1 VVLPKIKGGYIA
13 LGVFFA
19 VLAAMPFIIGEYR
32 LTTVLLMLIWTIAA
46 VSYRFLATTGEFSLG
61 HVVVMAIGAY
71 SSAIFS
77 RNMGMPFWYSAPLG
91 GLIAAGFAAATARPL
106 FRMKGFYFLLGSF
119 ALGEAI
125 RLCFRG
131 FKEPFGGEGGFWYV
145 PQPSWGSFAFKST
158 FSYFYLVLGVTA
170 ACLFVM
176 YRIDQSRI
184 GKAMVAIHSQDSLCE
199 SLGINVL
206 GYKTLAYITASF
218 FAGIAGALLGHYMTT
233 VSPPQFAIGP
243 MLFVLVWVVVGGV
256 NTFWGPIAGVF
267 TLYSIQEQLRG
278 ILVEYMPMFYGI
290 ILIAMVF
297 ALPGGLE
304 SLPARIAE
312 WRKTRREKLAGAGV
326 G

>member
-1 VVLPKIKGGYIA
+1 MVRKIKGGY
-13 LGVFFA
+13 LGLAVLFA
-19 VLAAMPFIIGEYR
+19 MLAAMPFIIGEYR
-32 LTTVLLMLIWTIAA
+32 LTTVLMMMIWVIVV
-46 VSYRFLATTGEFSLG
+46 VSYRLLATTGEFSLG
-61 HVVVMAIGAY
+61 HVVVMGIGAY
-71 SSAIFS
+71 SSAIMS
-77 RNMGMPFWYSAPLG
+77 RNMGMSFWVTAPLG

-106 FRMKGFYFLLGSF
+106 FRMKGMYFLLGSF

-145 PQPSWGSFAFKST
+145 PTPSIGSFIFSDT
-158 FSYFYLVLGVTA
+158 ISYFYLVLGVTA
-170 ACLFVM
+170 ACLFIM

-199 SLGINVL
+199 SLGINIL

-243 MLFVLVWVVVGGV
+243 MLLVLIWVVVGGT

-267 TLYSIQEQLRG
+267 TLYTIQETLRG
-278 ILVEYMPMFYGI
+278 VLVEWMPMFYGI

-312 WRKTRREKLAGAGV
+312 WRKARREKLAGTGAG
-326 G
+326 

>member
-1 VVLPKIKGGYIA
+1 VVLPKIKGGYLA
-13 LGVFFA
+13 LGIFFA
-19 VLAAMPFIIGEYR
+19 VLAAMPFVIGEYR
-32 LTTVLLMLIWTIAA
+32 LTTVLLMMIWVIVA

-71 SSAIFS
+71 SSAIMS
-77 RNMGMPFWYSAPLG
+77 RNMGMPFWVTAPLG

-119 ALGEAI
+119 ALGEAV

-131 FKEPFGGEGGFWYV
+131 FKVPFGGEGGFWYV
-145 PQPSWGSFAFKST
+145 PTPAWGSFVFKST
-158 FSYFYLVLGVTA
+158 FSYFYLTLGITA

-184 GKAMVAIHSQDSLCE
+184 GKALVAIHSQDSLCE
-199 SLGINVL
+199 SLGINIL

-243 MLFVLVWVVVGGV
+243 MLLVLVWVVVGGT

-267 TLYSIQEQLRG
+267 TLYLIQEQLRG
-278 ILVEYMPMFYGI
+278 VLVEWLPMFYGI

-304 SLPARIAE
+304 SLPARIAA
-312 WRKTRREKLAGAGV
+312 WRRARREKLAGAGA

>member
-1 VVLPKIKGGYIA
+1 MVLPKIKDGYLT
-13 LGVFFA
+13 LGIFFA
-19 VLAAMPFIIGEYR
+19 VLAAMPLVIGEYR
-32 LTTVLLMLIWTIAA
+32 LTTLLLILIWTIVA
-46 VSYRFLATTGEFSLG
+46 VSYRLLATTGEYSLG

-71 SSAIFS
+71 SSAIMS
-77 RNMGMPFWYSAPLG
+77 RNMGMSFWITAPLG

-131 FKEPFGGEGGFWYV
+131 FKVPFGGEGGFWYV
-145 PQPSWGSFAFKST
+145 PTPSIGSFTFSST
-158 FSYFYLVLGVTA
+158 FSYYFLTLGITA

-184 GKAMVAIHSQDSLCE
+184 GKALVAIHSQDSLCE
-199 SLGINVL
+199 SLGINIL

-243 MLFVLVWVVVGGV
+243 MLLVLVWVVVGGT

-267 TLYSIQEQLRG
+267 TLYLIQEQLRG
-278 ILVEYMPMFYGI
+278 VLVEWLPMFYGI

-297 ALPGGLE
+297 TLPGGLE
-304 SLPARIAE
+304 SLPTRIRE
-312 WRKTRREKLAGAGV
+312 WRRARREKLAEV

>member
-1 VVLPKIKGGYIA
+1 MVLPKIKGGYPA
-13 LGVFFA
+13 LGIFFA
-19 VLAAMPFIIGEYR
+19 VLAAMPLIIGEYR
-32 LTTVLLMLIWTIAA
+32 LTTLLLILIWTIAA
-46 VSYRFLATTGEFSLG
+46 VSYRLLATTGEFSLG

-71 SSAIFS
+71 SSAIMS
-77 RNMGMPFWYSAPLG
+77 RNMGMPFWITLPLG

-131 FKEPFGGEGGFWYV
+131 FKVPFGGEGGFWYV
-145 PQPSWGSFAFKST
+145 PTPSIGSFTFSST
-158 FSYFYLVLGVTA
+158 FSYYFLTLGITA

-184 GKAMVAIHSQDSLCE
+184 GKALVAIHSQDSLCE
-199 SLGINVL
+199 SLGINIL

-243 MLFVLVWVVVGGV
+243 MLLVLVWVVVGGT

-267 TLYSIQEQLRG
+267 TLYLIQEQLRG
-278 ILVEYMPMFYGI
+278 VLVEWLPMFYGI

-304 SLPARIAE
+304 SLPTRIRE
-312 WRKTRREKLAGAGV
+312 WRRARRGKLAEV

>member
-1 VVLPKIKGGYIA
+1 MVLPKIKGGYPA
-13 LGVFFA
+13 LGIFFA
-19 VLAAMPFIIGEYR
+19 VLAAMPFVIGEYR
-32 LTTVLLMLIWTIAA
+32 LTTLLLILIWTIVA
-46 VSYRFLATTGEFSLG
+46 VSYRLLATTGEFSLG

-71 SSAIFS
+71 SSAIMS
-77 RNMGMPFWYSAPLG
+77 RNMGMSFWVTAPLG

-131 FKEPFGGEGGFWYV
+131 FKVPFGGEGGFWYV
-145 PQPSWGSFAFKST
+145 PTPSIGSFTLSST
-158 FSYFYLVLGVTA
+158 FSYFYLTLGITA
-170 ACLFVM
+170 ACLFVL

-184 GKAMVAIHSQDSLCE
+184 GKAMVAIHSEDSLSE

-243 MLFVLVWVVVGGV
+243 MLLVLVWVVVGGV

-267 TLYSIQEQLRG
+267 TLYLIQEQLRG
-278 ILVEYMPMFYGI
+278 VLVEWLPMFYGI

-304 SLPARIAE
+304 SLPTRIRE
-312 WRKTRREKLAGAGV
+312 WRRARQERKG
-326 G
+326 

>member
-1 VVLPKIKGGYIA
+1 VVLPKIKGGYPA
-13 LGVFFA
+13 LGIFFA
-19 VLAAMPFIIGEYR
+19 VLAAMPLVIGEYR
-32 LTTVLLMLIWTIAA
+32 LTTLLLILIWTIAA
-46 VSYRFLATTGEFSLG
+46 VSYRLLATTGEFSLG

-71 SSAIFS
+71 SSAIMS
-77 RNMGMPFWYSAPLG
+77 RNMGMPFWITAPLG

-131 FKEPFGGEGGFWYV
+131 FKVPFGGEGGFWYV
-145 PQPSWGSFAFKST
+145 PTPSIGSFIFSST
-158 FSYFYLVLGVTA
+158 FSYFYLTLGITA

-199 SLGINVL
+199 SLGINIL

-233 VSPPQFAIGP
+233 VSP
-243 MLFVLVWVVVGGV
+243 
-256 NTFWGPIAGVF
+256 
-267 TLYSIQEQLRG
+267 
-278 ILVEYMPMFYGI
+278 
-290 ILIAMVF
+290 IAMVF

-304 SLPARIAE
+304 SLPTRIRELRRA
-312 WRKTRREKLAGAGV
+312 RREKLAGAGA